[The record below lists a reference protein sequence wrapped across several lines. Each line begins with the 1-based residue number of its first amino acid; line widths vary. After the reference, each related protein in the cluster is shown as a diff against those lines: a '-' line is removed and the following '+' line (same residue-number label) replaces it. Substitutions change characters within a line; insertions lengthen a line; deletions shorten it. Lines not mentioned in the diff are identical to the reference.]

1 MVGYL
6 LKKYYFCCP
15 FSKSVKNMLEPFD
28 AIVMISAMRLIMRI
42 LHLKTILST
51 INLFL
56 ENVCPK
62 KTKKT
67 KKTTQSRE

>member
-1 MVGYL
+1 
-6 LKKYYFCCP
+6 
-15 FSKSVKNMLEPFD
+15 MLAPFD

-56 ENVCPK
+56 ENVCPQKLK
-62 KTKKT
+62 KKLKKNPHSQENKLKTQTKGSNT
-67 KKTTQSRE
+67 L